1 MTRPK
6 PKKSPKVAGEPVD
19 LLVEALRLI
28 QFETEP
34 DGMIHVRIDL
44 PPDVGD
50 PLRRATMRVEA
61 ELLLADARVYG
72 TKDYDDRSP
81 EARRLDA
88 FVLLTR
94 RVIAAADKG
103 RSRGTPRAA

>member
-6 PKKSPKVAGEPVD
+6 PRKPLKVAGEPVD
-19 LLVEALRLI
+19 LLVDALRRI
-28 QFETEP
+28 EHETES
-34 DGMIHVRIDL
+34 DGMIHFWAHL

-50 PLRRATMRVEA
+50 ALALATMRVEA

-72 TKDYDDRSP
+72 SDGHEDRSP
-81 EARRLDA
+81 DARRLDA

-94 RVIAAADKG
+94 RVVTAVT
-103 RSRGTPRAA
+103 RGA